1 MNELGLTIIYTD
13 QLNKHDMKGQ
23 CGHHDIIIYTTQHR
37 DARFGFKVGQIDPKR
52 DKSGTFSDQISVHL
66 ARSSQTY

>member
-37 DARFGFKVGQIDPKR
+37 DGRFGSKGGQIGPKW
-52 DKSGTFSDQISVHL
+52 DKSEIF
-66 ARSSQTY
+66 